1 MGNNKQTKLFLLM
14 IKTLSVVLV
23 LAVFSQMNCFK
34 MPAKFCDPVR
44 KIGTKVASDVMKC
57 ASSAL
62 KNSSHAKSVA
72 AIAGKAAKLSGK
84 VHLNLKVKLPSES
97 EVAKKMVAA
106 IMSKVGC
113 RRRMGGFK
121 HFIHSVGHLAHN
133 VVNKGKK
140 VAPIV
145 AGLKDKAL
153 AIACKSFKN
162 LCPKACDMGIQ
173 KITPIMKTPTFQP

>member
-113 RRRMGGFK
+113 RRRMWGFK

-133 VVNKGKK
+133 VVDKGKK
-140 VAPIV
+140 VVQRLVQKPKQL
-145 AGLKDKAL
+145 LKRSLLSLLAL
-153 AIACKSFKN
+153 
-162 LCPKACDMGIQ
+162 
-173 KITPIMKTPTFQP
+173 